1 MKASAFF
8 FEKKKQKTFAPLSRE
23 SSDSPRQRSQK
34 FFVSFFQKRNA
45 SFLIPWLVPLVLLAL
60 WELLTTSGLVPAR
73 KLPAPHAVILAGWR
87 LLRSGEL
94 PQDVA
99 VSTLRAAAGFLIGG
113 TLGFAFGLAAG
124 ISRLA
129 EDLFD
134 GTLQMLRMVPHLA
147 LIPLIIVWFGI
158 GESAKVFLV
167 AVGVFFPIYYNTYH
181 GIRTIDAGLLEMA
194 RVQGLRGPALFTQ
207 VIFPGALPSILVG
220 VRYGL
225 GIMWLTLI
233 VAETIAGNSGIGFMT
248 MNARE
253 FMQTDIVVL
262 GILLYA
268 VLGKLIDSVARW
280 TERRALAWHPSFSR
294 A

>member
-1 MKASAFF
+1 MAVTEKIRGAVAEREGESPHPPTASRR
-8 FEKKKQKTFAPLSRE
+8 APP
-23 SSDSPRQRSQK
+23 SP
-34 FFVSFFQKRNA
+34 A
-45 SFLIPWLVPLVLLAL
+45 SGSGIVARLGLTTWVVPVLLLVL
-60 WELLTTSGLVPAR
+60 WEVLSASGIVPQR
-73 KLPAPHAVILAGWR
+73 KLPSPHSVAVAFWQMT
-87 LLRSGEL
+87 RSGEL
-94 PQDVA
+94 PRDVF
-99 VSTLRAAAGFLIGG
+99 VSTLRAATGFAIGG
-113 TLGFAFGLAAG
+113 GLGFAFGLAAG

-129 EDLFD
+129 ENLFD

-194 RVQGLRGPALFTQ
+194 RIQGVKGFDLFWQ
-207 VIFPGALPSILVG
+207 VIFPGALPSIMVG

-253 FMQTDIVVL
+253 FMQTNVVLL

-268 VLGKLIDSVARW
+268 ALGKLIDMAARRI
-280 TERRALAWHPSFSR
+280 EKGALAWHPSF
-294 A
+294 AQA

>member
-1 MKASAFF
+1 M
-8 FEKKKQKTFAPLSRE
+8 
-23 SSDSPRQRSQK
+23 
-34 FFVSFFQKRNA
+34 QKRTKKLLLDAATTWVVPVAIIVLWQIA
-45 SFLIPWLVPLVLLAL
+45 SSTHMIPQ
-60 WELLTTSGLVPAR
+60 R
-73 KLPAPHAVILAGWR
+73 KLPSPVSVISAGYRLA
-87 LLRSGEL
+87 RSGEL
-94 PQDVA
+94 PRDVL
-99 VSTLRAAAGFLIGG
+99 VSTARAATGFAIGG
-113 TLGFAFGLAAG
+113 TLGFIFGLAAG

-129 EDLFD
+129 ENLFD
-134 GTLQMLRMVPHLA
+134 GALQMLRMVPHLA
-147 LIPLIIVWFGI
+147 LIPLVIVWFGI
-158 GESAKVFLV
+158 GESAKIFLV

-194 RVQGLRGPALFTQ
+194 KIQRLRGASLFWD
-207 VIFPGALPSILVG
+207 VILPGALPSILVG
-220 VRYGL
+220 MRYAL

-268 VLGKLIDSVARW
+268 ILGKLIDLLARQI
-280 TERRALAWHPSFSR
+280 ERTALSWHPSFSP

>member
-1 MKASAFF
+1 MNDIA
-8 FEKKKQKTFAPLSRE
+8 APPLRLPSVRVHV
-23 SSDSPRQRSQK
+23 PRAL
-34 FFVSFFQKRNA
+34 V
-45 SFLIPWLVPLVLLAL
+45 PWLVPVALLLL
-60 WELLTTSGLVPAR
+60 WELLTSSGLVPAR
-73 KLPAPHAVILAGWR
+73 KLPPPHAVLLAGWT

-94 PQDVA
+94 PQDVL
-99 VSTLRAAAGFLIGG
+99 VSATRAAVGFVIGG
-113 TLGFAFGLAAG
+113 SLGFAFGLAAG

-129 EDLFD
+129 EDMVD
-134 GTLQMLRMVPHLA
+134 GALQMLRMVPHLA
-147 LIPLIIVWFGI
+147 LIPLVIVWFGI

-181 GIRTIDAGLLEMA
+181 GIRTIDSGLLEMA
-194 RVQGLRGPALFTQ
+194 RIQGLRGWSLFRE
-207 VIFPGALPSILVG
+207 VILPGALPSILVG
-220 VRYGL
+220 VRYAL

-253 FMQTDIVVL
+253 FMQTDVVVL

-268 VLGKLIDSVARW
+268 VLGKLIDSFARW
-280 TERRALAWHPSFSR
+280 IEREALSWHPSFSR

>member
-1 MKASAFF
+1 MALPARRA
-8 FEKKKQKTFAPLSRE
+8 FAP
-23 SSDSPRQRSQK
+23 
-34 FFVSFFQKRNA
+34 
-45 SFLIPWLVPLVLLAL
+45 LIPWLVPVGLLLA
-60 WELLTTSGLVPAR
+60 WEALSASGLVPAR
-73 KLPAPHAVILAGWR
+73 KLPPPHAVLLAGWT

-94 PQDVA
+94 PRDA
-99 VSTLRAAAGFLIGG
+99 LVSTLRAATGFAIGG
-113 TLGFAFGLAAG
+113 ALGFAFGLAAG

-129 EDLFD
+129 ENLFD
-134 GTLQMLRMVPHLA
+134 GSLQMLRMVPHLA
-147 LIPLIIVWFGI
+147 LIPLVIVWFGI
-158 GESAKVFLV
+158 GEESKVFLV

-194 RVQGLRGPALFTQ
+194 RVQGLRGPALFAA

-268 VLGKLIDSVARW
+268 VLGKLIDSLARW
-280 TERRALAWHPSFSR
+280 IEREALAWHPSFSR

>member
-1 MKASAFF
+1 MMDIA
-8 FEKKKQKTFAPLSRE
+8 APPLAL
-23 SSDSPRQRSQK
+23 PRLRLH
-34 FFVSFFQKRNA
+34 VPRA
-45 SFLIPWLVPLVLLAL
+45 VVPWLVPIGLLLL
-60 WELLTTSGLVPAR
+60 WEALTASGLVPAR
-73 KLPAPHAVILAGWR
+73 KLPTLHAVLLAGWT

-94 PQDVA
+94 LRDVF
-99 VSTLRAAAGFLIGG
+99 VSATRAGAGFAIGG
-113 TLGFAFGLAAG
+113 SLGFCFGLAAG

-129 EDLFD
+129 EDTVD
-134 GTLQMLRMVPHLA
+134 GALQMLRMVPHLA
-147 LIPLIIVWFGI
+147 LIPLVIVWFGI

-167 AVGVFFPIYYNTYH
+167 SVGVFFPIYYKTYH

-194 RVQGLRGPALFTQ
+194 RIQGLRGFSLFCQ
-207 VIFPGALPSILVG
+207 VILPGALASILVG
-220 VRYGL
+220 VRYAL

-268 VLGKLIDSVARW
+268 VLGKLIDSLARW
-280 TERRALAWHPSFSR
+280 IERRALAWHPSFSQ

>member
-1 MKASAFF
+1 M
-8 FEKKKQKTFAPLSRE
+8 
-23 SSDSPRQRSQK
+23 
-34 FFVSFFQKRNA
+34 
-45 SFLIPWLVPLVLLAL
+45 ILLAL
-60 WELLTTSGLVPAR
+60 WELLTTTGLVPAR
-73 KLPAPHAVILAGWR
+73 KLPAPHAVFLAGWR

-99 VSTLRAAAGFLIGG
+99 VSTLRAATGFLIGG
-113 TLGFAFGLAAG
+113 SLGFVFGLAAG

-194 RVQGLRGPALFTQ
+194 RVQGLRGGALFTE

-220 VRYGL
+220 VRYAL

-268 VLGKLIDSVARW
+268 VLGKLIDSLARW
-280 TERRALAWHPSFSR
+280 IERGALAWHPSFSR

>member
-1 MKASAFF
+1 MKRVASSLA
-8 FEKKKQKTFAPLSRE
+8 
-23 SSDSPRQRSQK
+23 
-34 FFVSFFQKRNA
+34 
-45 SFLIPWLVPLVLLAL
+45 PWLVPVLLLLL
-60 WELLTTSGLVPAR
+60 WEALTASGLVPAR
-73 KLPAPHAVILAGWR
+73 KLPAPHAVLLAGWR

-94 PQDVA
+94 PRDA
-99 VSTLRAAAGFLIGG
+99 LVSTGRAAAGFAIGG
-113 TLGFAFGLAAG
+113 SLGFCFGLAAG

-129 EDLFD
+129 ENLFD
-134 GTLQMLRMVPHLA
+134 SALQMLRMVPHLA
-147 LIPLIIVWFGI
+147 LIPLVIVWFGI

-167 AVGVFFPIYYNTYH
+167 ALGVFFPIYYNTYH

-194 RVQGLRGPALFTQ
+194 RVQGLRGEALFRE
-207 VIFPGALPSILVG
+207 VIFPGAMPSILVG
-220 VRYGL
+220 VRYAL

-262 GILLYA
+262 GILVYA
-268 VLGKLIDSVARW
+268 VLGKLIDSAARRV
-280 TERRALAWHPSFSR
+280 EKGALAWHPSFSQ

>member
-1 MKASAFF
+1 
-8 FEKKKQKTFAPLSRE
+8 
-23 SSDSPRQRSQK
+23 
-34 FFVSFFQKRNA
+34 
-45 SFLIPWLVPLVLLAL
+45 VPVGLLLA
-60 WELLTTSGLVPAR
+60 WEVLSASGLVPVR
-73 KLPAPHAVILAGWR
+73 KLPAPHAVLLAGWTM
-87 LLRSGEL
+87 LKSGEL
-94 PQDVA
+94 PRDA
-99 VSTLRAAAGFLIGG
+99 LVSTLRAATGFAIGG
-113 TLGFAFGLAAG
+113 SLGFAFGLAAG

-129 EDLFD
+129 ENLFD
-134 GTLQMLRMVPHLA
+134 GSLQMLRMVPHLA
-147 LIPLIIVWFGI
+147 LIPLVIVWFGI
-158 GESAKVFLV
+158 GEESKVFLV

-194 RVQGLRGPALFTQ
+194 RVQGLRGPALFAT

-268 VLGKLIDSVARW
+268 VLGKLIDSFARW
-280 TERRALAWHPSFSR
+280 VEREALAWHPSFSR

>member
-1 MKASAFF
+1 MSATTLTGGSL
-8 FEKKKQKTFAPLSRE
+8 QA
-23 SSDSPRQRSQK
+23 
-34 FFVSFFQKRNA
+34 KRLHVPA
-45 SFLIPWLVPLVLLAL
+45 ALVPWLVPVLLVLLWEAL
-60 WELLTTSGLVPAR
+60 TASGLVPER
-73 KLPAPHAVILAGWR
+73 KLPSPHAVLLAGWTM
-87 LLRSGEL
+87 LRSGEL
-94 PQDVA
+94 LQDVL
-99 VSTLRAAAGFLIGG
+99 VSTGRAATGFVIGSS
-113 TLGFAFGLAAG
+113 LGFCFGLAAG

-129 EDLFD
+129 ENLFD
-134 GTLQMLRMVPHLA
+134 GALQMLRMVPHLA
-147 LIPLIIVWFGI
+147 LIPLVIVWFGI

-167 AVGVFFPIYYNTYH
+167 ACGVFFPIYYNTYH

-194 RVQGLRGPALFTQ
+194 RIQGLRGPALFRE
-207 VIFPGALPSILVG
+207 VILPGALPSILVG
-220 VRYGL
+220 VRYAL

-268 VLGKLIDSVARW
+268 VLGKLIDVAARAI
-280 TERRALAWHPSFSR
+280 EKGALAWHPSFSR

>member
-1 MKASAFF
+1 MSGSPFGIDALRRWRAAAQPASR
-8 FEKKKQKTFAPLSRE
+8 QSRVFP
-23 SSDSPRQRSQK
+23 S
-34 FFVSFFQKRNA
+34 
-45 SFLIPWLVPLVLLAL
+45 LLTWLVPLLLVLAWEAL
-60 WELLTTSGLVPAR
+60 SASGIVPQR
-73 KLPAPHAVILAGWR
+73 KLPSPHSVVVAFWQMT
-87 LLRSGEL
+87 RSGEL
-94 PQDVA
+94 PRDVFI
-99 VSTLRAAAGFLIGG
+99 STLRAAMGFAIGG
-113 TLGFAFGLAAG
+113 GLGFAFGLAAG

-129 EDLFD
+129 ENLFD

-194 RVQGLRGPALFTQ
+194 RIQGLNGIQLFHE

-253 FMQTDIVVL
+253 FMQTNVVLL

-268 VLGKLIDSVARW
+268 ALGKLIDMAARRA
-280 TERRALAWHPSFSR
+280 EQGALAWHPSFAR

>member
-1 MKASAFF
+1 MFV
-8 FEKKKQKTFAPLSRE
+8 FEKRRSLPGANQKTLA
-23 SSDSPRQRSQK
+23 
-34 FFVSFFQKRNA
+34 
-45 SFLIPWLVPLVLLAL
+45 FLVTWAVPLALLLLWEAVSASGIVPQRKLPSPHSVLLAF
-60 WELLTTSGLVPAR
+60 WTV
-73 KLPAPHAVILAGWR
+73 
-87 LLRSGEL
+87 LRSGEL
-94 PQDVA
+94 MRDVA
-99 VSTLRAAAGFLIGG
+99 VSTLRAATGFLVGG
-113 TLGFAFGLAAG
+113 SLGFAFGLAAG
-124 ISRLA
+124 ISRTA
-129 EDLFD
+129 ENLVD

-147 LIPLIIVWFGI
+147 LIPLVIVWFGI
-158 GESAKVFLV
+158 GESAKIFLV

-194 RVQGLRGPALFTQ
+194 KIQRLRGASLFWD
-207 VIFPGALPSILVG
+207 VILPGALPSILVG
-220 VRYGL
+220 MRYAL

-268 VLGKLIDSVARW
+268 ILGKLIDLLARQI
-280 TERRALAWHPSFSR
+280 ERTALSWHPSFSP